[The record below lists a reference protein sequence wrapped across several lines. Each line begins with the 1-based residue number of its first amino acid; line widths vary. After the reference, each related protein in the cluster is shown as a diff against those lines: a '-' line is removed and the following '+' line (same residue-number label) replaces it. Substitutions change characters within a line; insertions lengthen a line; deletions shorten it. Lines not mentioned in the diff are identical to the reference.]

1 MQSSRRQA
9 FFEAVFVPRMRR
21 RVSAVLA
28 HFADRDV
35 VTEVGSGV
43 HIAATMTTAATA
55 FAPSFTIALVS
66 TVQ

>member
-1 MQSSRRQA
+1 
-9 FFEAVFVPRMRR
+9 MRR